1 MQYQPD
7 IGAVISQLPF
17 ILQGLQITLYVAVL
31 AMAVALVVGLFIA
44 ILRISSFA
52 VLRLAASAF
61 IQFFR
66 GIPQFVFLLWL
77 YYGIALLFGI
87 NFRPITAGV
96 IALSVQYGAYLSEIF
111 RSGIQSVHKG
121 QIEAG
126 LSVGL
131 SHFRIYQRIVL
142 PQAFRVALPPTV
154 NIWISVLK
162 DTALVSVIGVNE
174 LMRVTQIQSNYTF
187 RPFEFYT
194 TAALIYVALTLFF
207 ARMATMI
214 ETRVRI

>member
-7 IGAVISQLPF
+7 LGVVVSKLPF
-17 ILQGLQITLYVAVL
+17 ILQGLAVTLYVAVL
-31 AMAVALVVGLFIA
+31 AMAVALVVGLVIA
-44 ILRISSFA
+44 LLRISSIA
-52 VLRLAASAF
+52 ALRVAASAF

-87 NFRPITAGV
+87 NFQPITAGV
-96 IALSVQYGAYLSEIF
+96 IALSIQYGAYLSEIF

-131 SHFRIYQRIVL
+131 SRFRIYQRIVL

-194 TAALIYVALTLFF
+194 AAALIYVVLTLFF
-207 ARMATMI
+207 ARIATMI
-214 ETRVRI
+214 ETRVKI

>member
-7 IGAVISQLPF
+7 IGVVIKQLPL
-17 ILQGLQITLYVAVL
+17 ILRGLELTLYVAVL
-31 AMAVALVVGLFIA
+31 AMALALVIGLIIALMRISPFIA
-44 ILRISSFA
+44 
-52 VLRLAASAF
+52 LRLFANGF

-87 NFRPITAGV
+87 NFQPITAGV
-96 IALSVQYGAYLSEIF
+96 IALSIQYGAYLSEIF

-126 LSVGL
+126 LSVGM
-131 SHFRIYQRIVL
+131 SRFRIYQRIVL
-142 PQAFRVALPPTV
+142 PQAFRVVLPPTV
-154 NIWISVLK
+154 NMWISVLK

-207 ARMATMI
+207 ARIATMI
-214 ETRVRI
+214 ETRVKI